1 MRFSRATRGALF
13 LRMSGGP
20 SFRRREEADA
30 QLAVERLHMKARLSP
45 ALNSRLLEMRLLW
58 LGLVVLLAGCAMRPE
73 TGYLGSSTAFESGS
87 TRHDILVATTR
98 KRDERSDTL
107 FGTDRAAG
115 LDFADVSISVPPN
128 HVTGEVEW
136 PDSPPGDPKTDFTV
150 RKASYLPSERDFL
163 EKLNARLRRERPE
176 NRRVILYIH
185 GFNTFF
191 SEAVYTTAQ
200 ISHDAAFPGV
210 PVVFSWASRGNVF
223 DYGYD
228 NNSANAARA
237 DLARVLKLLL
247 QSDANKVSIVA
258 HSLGNWLFMESIIQ
272 LKLSGFTSNLSKVD
286 LVFLASPDIDFDVFK
301 SQLRQLGKPPVP
313 YYVIISRDDQ
323 ALSLSS
329 LIAGGRPRLGAYG
342 DANELTSLGA
352 TVIDVSDVKGMDPA
366 NHDKFT
372 LLAGVAPQLV
382 RSLGR
387 MQPPSGATQTER
399 ARRADSNGSQGPF
412 PILSIGG
419 GNVNIMPGQVH

>member
-1 MRFSRATRGALF
+1 
-13 LRMSGGP
+13 
-20 SFRRREEADA
+20 
-30 QLAVERLHMKARLSP
+30 MKAHSSP
-45 ALNSRLLEMRLLW
+45 VLNSKLPKTRFLGI
-58 LGLVVLLAGCAMRPE
+58 GLVFLLAGCAMRPE
-73 TGYLGSSTAFESGS
+73 TGYLGSSIGDIDGAAQ
-87 TRHDILVATTR
+87 HDILVATTR
-98 KRDERSDTL
+98 KRDERPDTL
-107 FGTDRAAG
+107 FGTDREAK

-128 HVTGEVEW
+128 HVTGEIEW
-136 PDSPPGDPKTDFTV
+136 PASPPGNPKTDFTV
-150 RKASYLPSERDFL
+150 RKASYLTGDRDFL
-163 EKLNARLRRERPE
+163 EKLNAQLRRERPE
-176 NRRVILYIH
+176 NRRIILYIH

-200 ISHDAAFPGV
+200 ISHDAALPGV

-223 DYGYD
+223 DYAYD

-237 DLARVLKLLL
+237 NLARVLKLLL
-247 QSDANKVSIVA
+247 QSDANKVSVVA

-272 LKLSGFTSNLSKVD
+272 LKLSGFTSNLAKVD

-323 ALSLSS
+323 ALGLSS

-342 DANELTSLGA
+342 DLNELTSLGA
-352 TVIDVSDVKGMDPA
+352 TVIDASDVKTTDPA

-372 LLAGVAPQLV
+372 LLAGIAPQLV

-387 MQPPSGATQTER
+387 APRPSGGAPTER
-399 ARRADSNGSQGPF
+399 ARGSHSESHGQF
-412 PILSIGG
+412 SVLSVGG
-419 GNVNIMPGQVH
+419 GNINITPGH